1 MTARDCHYATLHES
15 FLSTA
20 SDDRLFSDFF
30 RAGTSA
36 GLGAAGSAEP
46 EVKMSSSLEEEPSR
60 TLLIMLH
67 MLVLQQECEFRRLDG
82 NSPAQKTAS

>member
-1 MTARDCHYATLHES
+1 MTARAAPALYATLQES

-20 SDDRLFSDFF
+20 SDDRLFADFF

-36 GLGAAGSAEP
+36 GLGAAAGSAGP
-46 EVKMSSSLEEEPSR
+46 EEKMSSSLDEPSR

-67 MLVLQQECEFRRLDG
+67 MLEL
-82 NSPAQKTAS
+82 